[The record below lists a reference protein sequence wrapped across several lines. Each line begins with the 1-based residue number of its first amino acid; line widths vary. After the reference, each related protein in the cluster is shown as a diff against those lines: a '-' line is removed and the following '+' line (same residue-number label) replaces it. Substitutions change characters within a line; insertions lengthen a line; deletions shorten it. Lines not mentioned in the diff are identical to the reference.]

1 MARREPVIT
10 IDGPAGAGKSTAA
23 RLLAERLGYTLV
35 PTGAMYRALALSVI
49 RAGIPARDGEELRA
63 QLAARAV
70 VVRAGRVYLDG
81 EDVSDAIRTQEVA
94 QVTSSITMLAP
105 VRMKVTPL
113 QREMAA
119 AGGAVLEGRDTG
131 TVVCP
136 DAEVKFYLTATLEA
150 RARRR
155 RAELS
160 AVGAMAPLDAITTEL
175 RARDTQD
182 ETRELAP
189 LRKAPGAIEL
199 DTSDLTADQVVEQ
212 MAAVVERYRGDAGSR
227 PDVPPASNR
236 LYTVLKILAVGT
248 LRTLFRL
255 ESTGRENIPATGPVL
270 LVANHSS
277 LLDPPVIGGAAGRQ
291 LTFLAKAE
299 LFEIPGFGGL
309 IRRLNARPI
318 RREGVDPGALRTAMR
333 ALADGGA
340 VLIFPEGTRG
350 DEGVLRPAKA
360 GAGMLAVLSGA
371 PVVPVYVKGS
381 GHAWPRGRRVPR
393 PRKVTVTFGEP
404 LRFDGERG
412 GDRKQR
418 YEIASREMMKAIARL
433 RDGTTGGAR
442 RPQPESYAGRSK

>member
-1 MARREPVIT
+1 MPRRKPVIT

-35 PTGAMYRALALSVI
+35 PTGAMYRALALSVM
-49 RAGIPARDGEELRA
+49 RSGIPAREGPELQA
-63 QLAARAV
+63 HLAPLSV
-70 VVRAGRVYLDG
+70 SVKAGRVYLDG
-81 EDVSDAIRTQEVA
+81 EDVTDAVRSQEVA
-94 QVTSSITMLAP
+94 RVTSEITTLGS
-105 VRMKVTPL
+105 VRAKVTPL
-113 QREMAA
+113 QRQLA
-119 AGGAVLEGRDTG
+119 AGGGVVLEGRDTG

-136 DAEVKFYLTATLEA
+136 DAEVKFYLTATLDA

-160 AVGAMAPLDAITTEL
+160 AVGATAALDAITREL

-182 ETRELAP
+182 ETRALAP

-199 DTSDLTADQVVEQ
+199 DTSDLTAEQVVER
-212 MAAVVERYRGDAGSR
+212 MAAAVAGPRADGPPDA
-227 PDVPPASNR
+227 NR
-236 LYTVLKILAVGT
+236 LYTVLRLLAVGAM
-248 LRTLFRL
+248 RTLFRL

-277 LLDPPVIGGAAGRQ
+277 LLDPPLIGGAAGRQ

-318 RREGVDPGALRTAMR
+318 RREGADPGALRTAMR
-333 ALADGGA
+333 ALADGRA

-350 DEGVLRPAKA
+350 DEGVIRPAKA

-381 GHAWPRGRRVPR
+381 GRAWPRGQRFPR
-393 PRKVTVTFGEP
+393 PNKVSVAFGAP
-404 LRFDGERG
+404 LRFNGERG

-418 YEIASREMMKAIARL
+418 YEIASREMMEAIARL
-433 RDGTTGGAR
+433 RDGITGGAG
-442 RPQPESYAGRSK
+442 RPRPESYAGRSK